1 MTAEFKKS
9 GVGTIEVGQAC
20 SIGENVQVVFA
31 RPATLRLGDYVTLG
45 DGVKMIIDGGDVSI
59 GDWTTLHADTLV
71 LSKTGVSIGQHCWF
85 GQNTVLDGTG
95 GLTVENGVRIGM
107 YSQLWSHVAA
117 GEQIEG
123 CTLFGERPIHVE
135 SDVWLVGSCIVAS
148 GVRIGR
154 RTVALIGSNLTKDA
168 PAEVVLAGS
177 PAKVKEG
184 LSFYK
189 SVTLD
194 EKFAMLREVAP
205 AVHRRACH
213 RHPKHDRGRRRHHIA
228 LGRRRKSEVLQVR
241 RRFRSSHA
249 NSSTEIHPLLRR
261 EQALHQGDD
270 HGGTQRIEGAR
281 RQQGPLLLLLRRSQQ
296 AFRRLQVEP
305 DCFDGRDIQGR
316 RWLDVSLPP
325 WRPACLLMRLF
336 ERPPGPVW

>member
-1 MTAEFKKS
+1 MTTKFRQS
-9 GVGTIEVGQAC
+9 GAGTIEVGQAC
-20 SIGENVQVVFA
+20 AIGENVQVVFA

-45 DGVKMIIDGGDVSI
+45 DGVKMIIDGGDVTI
-59 GDWTTLHADTLV
+59 GDWTTLHADSLV

-95 GLTVENGVRIGM
+95 GLTVEHGVRVGM

-177 PAKVKEG
+177 PAKIKDG
-184 LSFYK
+184 LNFYK

-194 EKFAMLREVAP
+194 EKFAMLREWLRQFTDAP
-205 AVHRRACH
+205 AIDAPGMTEDGDVITLHWDDGEQVKFFKFAADFDRATPTRQPRSTHCCVENK
-213 RHPKHDRGRRRHHIA
+213 RYIKAMTRAERSVLKA
-228 LGRRRKSEVLQVR
+228 LAGNKA
-241 RRFRSSHA
+241 RFYSS
-249 NSSTEIHPLLRR
+249 
-261 EQALHQGDD
+261 
-270 HGGTQRIEGAR
+270 
-281 RQQGPLLLLLRRSQQ
+281 
-296 AFRRLQVEP
+296 
-305 DCFDGRDIQGR
+305 
-316 RWLDVSLPP
+316 
-325 WRPACLLMRLF
+325 
-336 ERPPGPVW
+336 

>member
-1 MTAEFKKS
+1 MSADKIKKVGHGTVEMGERCS
-9 GVGTIEVGQAC
+9 VGEGVQIIFAKHGTVK
-20 SIGENVQVVFA
+20 
-31 RPATLRLGDYVTLG
+31 LGDYVNLG
-45 DGVKMIIDGGDVSI
+45 DGVKMIIDGGNVTI

-95 GLTVENGVRIGM
+95 GLTIENGVRVGM

-154 RTVALIGSNLTKDA
+154 RAVALIGSNLTKDT
-168 PAEVVLAGS
+168 PADVVLAGS

-189 SVTLD
+189 PVTLD
-194 EKFAMLREVAP
+194 EKFDMLE
-205 AVHRRACH
+205 
-213 RHPKHDRGRRRHHIA
+213 GW
-228 LGRRRKSEVLQVR
+228 
-241 RRFRSSHA
+241 
-249 NSSTEIHPLLRR
+249 
-261 EQALHQGDD
+261 LHQITSNQTTLDAPFTVRKGDMITVD
-270 HGGTQRIEGAR
+270 YGREKIVFFKTSADFDRAERATAVTLCCVENKRYVKALTDTEQRVMKYLGGNKAR
-281 RQQGPLLLLLRRSQQ
+281 FFSN
-296 AFRRLQVEP
+296 
-305 DCFDGRDIQGR
+305 
-316 RWLDVSLPP
+316 
-325 WRPACLLMRLF
+325 
-336 ERPPGPVW
+336 

>member
-1 MTAEFKKS
+1 MADIKKVGD
-9 GVGTIEVGQAC
+9 GVIEVGQSC
-20 SIGENVQVVFA
+20 SIGDNVQVIFA
-31 RPATLRLGDYVTLG
+31 KPAVVKLGDYVVLG
-45 DGVKMIIDGGDVSI
+45 DGVKMIVDGGNITI

-95 GLTVENGVRIGM
+95 GLTVENGVRVGM

-123 CTLFGERPIHVE
+123 CTLYGERPIHVE

-154 RTVALIGSNLTKDA
+154 RSVALIGSNLTKDA

-194 EKFAMLREVAP
+194 EKFEMLAKWLEQITGAP
-205 AVHRRACH
+205 AIDAPSITHDGDAITVHWDDIEKVTFYKFAADFNKATAS
-213 RHPKHDRGRRRHHIA
+213 RHPKTTLCCVEDKRYIKAMTRAERSVLKA
-228 LGRRRKSEVLQVR
+228 LAGNKA
-241 RRFRSSHA
+241 RFYS
-249 NSSTEIHPLLRR
+249 
-261 EQALHQGDD
+261 
-270 HGGTQRIEGAR
+270 
-281 RQQGPLLLLLRRSQQ
+281 
-296 AFRRLQVEP
+296 
-305 DCFDGRDIQGR
+305 
-316 RWLDVSLPP
+316 
-325 WRPACLLMRLF
+325 
-336 ERPPGPVW
+336 

>member
-1 MTAEFKKS
+1 MAAVGIRQS
-9 GVGTIEVGQAC
+9 GTGNIEVGQGC

-31 RPATLRLGDYVTLG
+31 KPATVRLGDYVALG
-45 DGVKMIIDGGDVSI
+45 DNVKMIVDGGDIGI

-95 GLTVENGVRIGM
+95 GLTIENGVRVGM

-123 CTLFGERPIHVE
+123 CTLYGERPIHVE

-154 RTVALIGSNLTKDA
+154 RAVALIGSNLTKDA

-184 LSFYK
+184 LAFYK
-189 SVTLD
+189 PVTLD
-194 EKFAMLREVAP
+194 EKFAMLEKWLAQLTGTSATDTPKLTVDGDVMTLHCGDAEKVTFYKFARDFADAAP
-205 AVHRRACH
+205 SRAPETTLCCVENK
-213 RHPKHDRGRRRHHIA
+213 RYVKAMTAAERTVLKA
-228 LGRRRKSEVLQVR
+228 LAGNKA
-241 RRFRSSHA
+241 RFYTA
-249 NSSTEIHPLLRR
+249 
-261 EQALHQGDD
+261 
-270 HGGTQRIEGAR
+270 
-281 RQQGPLLLLLRRSQQ
+281 
-296 AFRRLQVEP
+296 
-305 DCFDGRDIQGR
+305 
-316 RWLDVSLPP
+316 
-325 WRPACLLMRLF
+325 
-336 ERPPGPVW
+336 